1 MEVRQR
7 VGSGIANQTSAE
19 AFCLSCSLC
28 VMLSP
33 AASFSIQFTWTKV
46 HFQAL
51 FRFTK
56 QAILRVS
63 CKSQAATIQSLTQE
77 GNFKRR
83 EFKSFLAK
91 FSVVI
96 SNKYFL

>member
-1 MEVRQR
+1 MEVKQQ
-7 VGSGIANQTSAE
+7 VSSGIANQTSTE
-19 AFCLSCSLC
+19 VFCLSCPS
-28 VMLSP
+28 VTLSP

-46 HFQAL
+46 HFRAL
-51 FRFTK
+51 FQFTK

-63 CKSQAATIQSLTQE
+63 CKSQAATLQSLTQE
-77 GNFKRR
+77 GNFNRR

-91 FSVVI
+91 FSTVI